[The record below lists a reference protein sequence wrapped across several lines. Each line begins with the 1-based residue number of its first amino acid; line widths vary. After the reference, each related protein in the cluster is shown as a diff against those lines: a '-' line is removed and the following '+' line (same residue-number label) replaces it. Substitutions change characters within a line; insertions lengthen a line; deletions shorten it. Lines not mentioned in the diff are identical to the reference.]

1 MAHTFDIRFAR
12 SGGIAA
18 LFDAAENSFG
28 WKGGGLLSIDAQGM
42 SFALKRN
49 IVSLLAR
56 RRSQRIPAE
65 TIKEIYREGDALRV
79 EFATEGN
86 PRAVLPFW
94 ARDRDTAAQIVQLL
108 PTSRTFELEHTTDA
122 PDKGNGT
129 RMPLVLG
136 AAVLLAGTALLI
148 GSRRAPA
155 PDAATPA
162 SETSVQNDVPVIA
175 APEIPGSAENAAAP
189 SASTQ
194 SNEVQRPASLVGEPI
209 TPEQARRLAIMAEDP
224 VDWTVAPSGSSTTLA
239 EAAARTA
246 RMARLAL
253 PAESE
258 ARSDAE
264 GFVPMPLPEIRPRAD
279 DAVVGIPQTTL
290 AHGSARELLRVFEAE
305 AADLSESY
313 RRERERAAKGEL
325 NALTFA
331 DRLDGYE
338 LRWRNLIER
347 VLQDR
352 KFGDPALT
360 GLRATLL
367 SVVISQRIF
376 FSGYA
381 AGLRNGDQAR
391 IDRAFE
397 ELARAEERLVRA
409 RQYVN

>member
-65 TIKEIYREGDALRV
+65 KIKEIYREGDALRV
-79 EFATEGN
+79 EFATEEN

-108 PTSRTFELEHTTDA
+108 PTSRTFELEHSTNE
-122 PDKGNGT
+122 PDKRDGK
-129 RMPLVLG
+129 RMLLVLG
-136 AAVLLAGTALLI
+136 AAVLLAGVALFI
-148 GSRRAPA
+148 GFRRAPA
-155 PDAATPA
+155 PNAETPA
-162 SETSVQNDVPVIA
+162 SVASMENDVPVIA
-175 APEIPGSAENAAAP
+175 APEIPGLTQNAAAA
-189 SASTQ
+189 SASSQTAG
-194 SNEVQRPASLVGEPI
+194 VQPPASLVGEPI

-224 VDWTVAPSGSSTTLA
+224 VDWTVSPTGSSTTSA

-246 RMARLAL
+246 RMARLSP

-258 ARSDAE
+258 AEPQAE
-264 GFVPMPLPEIRPRAD
+264 GFVPIPLPEIRPRAD
-279 DAVVGIPQTTL
+279 DQVVPVTQTTL
-290 AHGSARELLRVFEAE
+290 AHASARELLRVFEAE

-313 RRERERAAKGEL
+313 QRERERVAKGDL

-331 DRLDGYE
+331 DRLDWYE

-347 VLQDR
+347 VLQDK
-352 KFGDPALT
+352 KFSDPVLT

-367 SVVISQRIF
+367 SVVISQRAF

-381 AGLRNGDQAR
+381 AGLRTGDQAG

-409 RQYVN
+409 RQFVN